1 MEYYFSEDQ
10 GRYLIEI
17 EPNNLGK
24 INKILAENNVFNQ
37 IIGTIQKEYFEVIGE
52 LKIKTNE
59 LYKANNTWYNNY

>member
-1 MEYYFSEDQ
+1 M
-10 GRYLIEI
+10 RKNNAKLIELSFI
-17 EPNNLGK
+17 NSS
-24 INKILAENNVFNQ
+24 NKILAENNVFNQ